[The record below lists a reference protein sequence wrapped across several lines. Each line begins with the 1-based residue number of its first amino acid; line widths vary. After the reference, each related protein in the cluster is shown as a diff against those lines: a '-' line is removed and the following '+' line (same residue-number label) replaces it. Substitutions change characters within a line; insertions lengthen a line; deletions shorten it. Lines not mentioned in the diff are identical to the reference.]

1 VTTPGRTSLDPD
13 LTSFIESALPS
24 VWALE
29 TLLLLRRG
37 ADRSWTPDALVSET
51 RSSNNLMSDCLRTLE
66 RAGLVAVGD
75 DGHRYQPA
83 TPQLAQ
89 LVDRLEATYAER
101 PFSVTAVIMAKRSDA
116 LKGFADSFR
125 LGKWKP

>member
-1 VTTPGRTSLDPD
+1 MADSGRTSLDPD
-13 LTSFIESALPS
+13 LTRFIESALPS

-29 TLLLLRRG
+29 TLLVMRRG
-37 ADRSWTPDALVSET
+37 GARAWSADALVTET
-51 RSSNNLMSDCLRTLE
+51 RSSLNVMSDCLRTLE
-66 RAGLVAVGD
+66 RAGLVAVSD

-83 TPQLAQ
+83 TPHLAD
-89 LVDRLEATYAER
+89 LVERLAATYAER

-125 LGKWKP
+125 LGKWKS

>member
-1 VTTPGRTSLDPD
+1 VTDPGRTSLDPD

-29 TLLLLRRG
+29 TLLVMRG
-37 ADRSWTPDALVSET
+37 GGDRVWSADALVAET
-51 RSSNNLMSDCLRTLE
+51 RSSSNVMSDCLRTLE
-66 RAGLVAVGD
+66 RAGLVAVGH

-83 TPQLAQ
+83 SLQLAD
-89 LVDRLEATYAER
+89 LVERLAATYAER
-101 PFSVTAVIMAKRSDA
+101 PFSVTAVIMTKRSDA

-125 LGKWKP
+125 LGRWKS

>member
-1 VTTPGRTSLDPD
+1 MTDSGRTALDPE
-13 LTSFIESALPS
+13 LTSFIEGALPS

-29 TLLLLRRG
+29 TLLLMRRN
-37 ADRSWTPDALVSET
+37 ADRAWTADALVSET
-51 RSSNNLMSDCLRTLE
+51 RSSGTLMSDCLRTLG
-66 RAGLVAVGD
+66 RAGLVAVSD

-83 TPQLAQ
+83 TAQLAE
-89 LVDRLEATYAER
+89 LVERLEATYAER

>member
-1 VTTPGRTSLDPD
+1 MTTSGRTSLDPD

-37 ADRSWTPDALVSET
+37 ADRSWTPEALVSET
-51 RSSNNLMSDCLRTLE
+51 RSSTNLITDCLRTLE
-66 RAGLVAVGD
+66 RAGLVTVDD
-75 DGHRYQPA
+75 DGHRYRPA
-83 TPQLAQ
+83 TPQLARLVEQ
-89 LVDRLEATYAER
+89 LDATYAER

-125 LGKWKP
+125 LGKWKS

>member
-1 VTTPGRTSLDPD
+1 VTGSDRTPLDPQ

-29 TLLLLRRG
+29 TLLVMRRG
-37 ADRSWTPDALVSET
+37 ADRVWTADALVGET
-51 RSSNNLMSDCLRTLE
+51 RSSHNVMSDCLRTLE
-66 RAGLVAVGD
+66 RAGLVAVD
-75 DGHRYQPA
+75 AEGHRYRPA
-83 TPQLAQ
+83 TPQLAE
-89 LVDRLEATYAER
+89 LVDRLETTYAKR

-125 LGKWKP
+125 LGRWTS

>member
-1 VTTPGRTSLDPD
+1 MTDSGRTSLDPE
-13 LTSFIESALPS
+13 LTRFIESALPS

-29 TLLLLRRG
+29 TLLVMRRTV
-37 ADRSWTPDALVSET
+37 DQTWTPDALVSET
-51 RSSNNLMSDCLRTLE
+51 RSSNNLMSDCLRALAV
-66 RAGLVAVGD
+66 AGLVTVGD

-83 TPQLAQ
+83 SANLAQ
-89 LVDRLEATYAER
+89 LVDRLAATYAER

-125 LGKWKP
+125 LGKWKS